1 MNQVH
6 IQYPKGRTLK
16 GSIQL
21 PGSKSISNRC
31 LMIRALCSDSFDIEN
46 LSAAEDTKKMQQL
59 LQSADAMIDAGD
71 SGTVMRFLT
80 AYYATREGTH
90 ILNGSSRMLQ
100 RPIGPLVEALNKLG
114 ASIEYASRNG
124 FPPLRIKGQKLQGN
138 NLSIQ
143 GDVSSQF
150 ITALLLLSP
159 AFAKDVFTLEIKG
172 NIVSKPYIDM
182 TLGLMRKFGVAADWN
197 GELIEV
203 FSGTYSNTNLTDNK
217 YVVEPD
223 WSASAFWY
231 QAALLADEAEIHLPG
246 LNRESFQ
253 GDRIVADY
261 FGLLGVKTEYND
273 NGITIT
279 KGKTTIKQCIAD
291 FSDVPDIVIPFVFGC
306 AAAQI
311 QLRANGLYTLRIK
324 ESDRIDALVK
334 SLQGLGT
341 INIHPEKDAL
351 SFGDTGPELITPL
364 FNGWADHR
372 IIMGLAMTAISK
384 GEVSIS
390 NPSHVS
396 KSYPGFWDDLKKM
409 GFMVSFG

>member
-1 MNQVH
+1 LNKVH
-6 IQYPKGRTLK
+6 IQYPKGQMLK

-31 LMIRALCSDSFDIEN
+31 LVIRALCGDSFDIEN

-59 LQSADAMIDAGD
+59 LHTSEAMINAGD

-80 AYYATREGTH
+80 AYYAAQDGTR
-90 ILNGSSRMLQ
+90 IMNGSSRMQQ
-100 RPIGPLVEALNKLG
+100 RPIGPLVEALQKLG
-114 ASIEYASRNG
+114 ANIEYASRNG

-138 NLSIQ
+138 NLSIP
-143 GDVSSQF
+143 GNVSSQF

-159 AFAKDVFTLEIKG
+159 TFSKDVFTLEING
-172 NIVSKPYIDM
+172 PIVSKPYIDM
-182 TLGLMRKFGVAADWN
+182 TLGLMRNFGVAADWN

-203 FSGTYSNTNLTDNK
+203 FAGAYSNTNLSNNK
-217 YVVEPD
+217 YFVEPD

-246 LNRESFQ
+246 LKRESFQ
-253 GDRIVADY
+253 GDRIVADF
-261 FGLLGVKTEYND
+261 FGMLGVKTEYHKD
-273 NGITIT
+273 GITIS

-291 FSDVPDIVIPFVFGC
+291 FSDVPDIVIPFVFAC
-306 AAAQI
+306 ATAQI

-341 INIHPEKDAL
+341 ENIHPEKDAL
-351 SFGDTGPELITPL
+351 SFGDTRSIVNTQL
-364 FNGWADHR
+364 FNGWSDHR
-372 IIMGLAMTAISK
+372 IIMGLAMTAIRK

-390 NPSHVS
+390 DPSHVN
-396 KSYPGFWDDLKKM
+396 KSYPGFWEDLKQL
-409 GFMVSFG
+409 GFLVSFE

>member
-6 IQYPKGRTLK
+6 IQYPKGRTIK

-80 AYYATREGTH
+80 AYYATQEGTH

-114 ASIEYASRNG
+114 ASIEYASRKG

-138 NLSIQ
+138 SLSIQ
-143 GDVSSQF
+143 GDISSQF

-172 NIVSKPYIDM
+172 TIVSKPYIDM

-203 FSGTYSNTNLTDNK
+203 FSGTYRNTNLTDNK

-231 QAALLADEAEIHLPG
+231 QAALLADE
-246 LNRESFQ
+246 

-261 FGLLGVKTEYND
+261 FGLLGVKTEYSE
-273 NGITIT
+273 NGIIIT

-334 SLQGLGT
+334 SLQGLGSE
-341 INIHPEKDAL
+341 NIHPEKDAL